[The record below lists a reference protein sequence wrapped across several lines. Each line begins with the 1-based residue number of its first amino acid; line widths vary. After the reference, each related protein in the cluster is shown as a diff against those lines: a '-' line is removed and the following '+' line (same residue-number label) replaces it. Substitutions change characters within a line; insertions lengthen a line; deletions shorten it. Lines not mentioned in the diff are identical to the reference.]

1 MPATS
6 LVLATTQLPARQ
18 QVMPLRVR
26 HRTARLHYRV
36 VPRPVGGAAKRIFDV
51 AAAAS
56 ALVILSPIFLF
67 VAFLIQLESPGPIF
81 FRQHRTGFRGR
92 RFKIIKFRTMTVI
105 ERGSCVVQA
114 RRDDPRIT
122 RLGRWLRRTSID
134 ELPQLI
140 NVLVGDM
147 SLVGPRPHALAHDH
161 AFCDA
166 IGDYPLR
173 FVARPGIT
181 GEAQVCGARGP
192 TDAKEKIERRLQ
204 CDLRYVRDWSM
215 LRDFA
220 ILARTVPLIVVD
232 KVAF

>member
-6 LVLATTQLPARQ
+6 LVLAPAQLPALQ
-18 QVMPLRVR
+18 QVMPLRLR
-26 HRTARLHYRV
+26 HRTARLHYRI
-36 VPRPVGGAAKRIFDV
+36 VPRPIGGVAKRLFDMT
-51 AAAAS
+51 AAAS
-56 ALVILSPIFLF
+56 ALIVLSPILVL
-67 VAFLIQLESPGPIF
+67 VAYLIQLESPGPIF
-81 FRQHRTGFRGR
+81 FKQHRTGFRGR
-92 RFKIIKFRTMTVI
+92 RFKILKFRTMTVT
-105 ERGSCVVQA
+105 ERGSCAVQA
-114 RRDDPRIT
+114 QRDDPRIT
-122 RLGRWLRRTSID
+122 RLGRLLRRTSID

-140 NVLVGDM
+140 NVVRGDM

-192 TDAKEKIERRLQ
+192 TDAPEKLERRLQ

-215 LRDFA
+215 KRDLA
-220 ILARTVPLIVVD
+220 ILLRTVPLVVTD

>member
-6 LVLATTQLPARQ
+6 LVLATTQVPARQ
-18 QVMPLRVR
+18 PIMPLRVR
-26 HRTARLHYRV
+26 HRTARLQYRIA
-36 VPRPVGGAAKRIFDV
+36 PHPVGGAAKRFFDV
-51 AAAAS
+51 VAAGAA
-56 ALVILSPIFLF
+56 LLLLSPFLLL

-92 RFKIIKFRTMTVI
+92 RFKIIKFRTMMVV
-105 ERGSCVVQA
+105 ERGSCAIQA
-114 RRDDPRIT
+114 QPDDPRIT
-122 RLGRWLRRTSID
+122 RLGNLLRRTSID

-192 TDAKEKIERRLQ
+192 TDEMEKLERRLRF
-204 CDLRYVRDWSM
+204 DLSYVRGWSM
-215 LRDFA
+215 RHDLA
-220 ILARTVPLIVVD
+220 ILARTVPLVVAD